1 MEVVMLVAHLVIQV
15 KMEDQVV
22 EKAIKIQVEVQDQE
36 ILLQQLP
43 HKVLMV
49 EQQVEVVD
57 LMLQVE
63 AVEQQQ

>member
-1 MEVVMLVAHLVIQV
+1 MLVAHLVIQV